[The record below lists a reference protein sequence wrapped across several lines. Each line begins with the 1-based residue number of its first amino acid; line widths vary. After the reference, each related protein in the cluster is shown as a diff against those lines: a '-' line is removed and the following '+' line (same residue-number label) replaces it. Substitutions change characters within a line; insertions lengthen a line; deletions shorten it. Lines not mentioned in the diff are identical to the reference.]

1 MKFYL
6 AAPLFNAEEQYN
18 ITVAVNHLRNL
29 EYEVYSPMEHTVENA
44 WEMPNHEWAKAVFD
58 EDVRAL
64 DECDAVLAIYDG
76 LYSDSGTAWELG
88 YAYAKGKEI
97 YVLVAAHAKQV
108 SLMVANGCYTVI
120 NGTDFLSYDFEKK
133 EKKICA
139 ADQK

>member
-6 AAPLFNAEEQYN
+6 AAPLFTAEEQDD
-18 ITVAVNHLRNL
+18 IAIAVNHLRNL
-29 EYEVYSPMEHTVENA
+29 GYEVYSPMEHTVENA
-44 WEMPNHEWAKAVFD
+44 WDMSNHEWAKAVFD

-97 YVLVAAHAKQV
+97 YVLVLPRVKKA
-108 SLMVANGCYTVI
+108 SLMVVNGCYTVI
-120 NGTDFLSYDFEKK
+120 DCTDFMDYDFE
-133 EKKICA
+133 
-139 ADQK
+139 QKQKSTYKGEQK